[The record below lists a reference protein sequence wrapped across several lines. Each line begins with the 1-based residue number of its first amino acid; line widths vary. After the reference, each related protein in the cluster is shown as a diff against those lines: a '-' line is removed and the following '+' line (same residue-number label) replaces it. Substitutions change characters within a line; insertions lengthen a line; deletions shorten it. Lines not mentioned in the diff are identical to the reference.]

1 MLRSRYTM
9 ENEYYEVDEHF
20 VEQIT
25 KLPPKVALDIAKQID
40 REIQDL
46 PEVNGW
52 SQRVA
57 GVSDAVDNTYFFL
70 IEYLKQIEEKPVFLD
85 CEIIESDE
93 YLDYFLEDKAIKLN
107 QNDRQRS
114 RTPIKNNG

>member
-85 CEIIESDE
+85 CEEVDADE
-93 YLDYFLEDKAIKLN
+93 YLDYYIEQKVIKSNTNDKKTNPKVIED
-107 QNDRQRS
+107 S
-114 RTPIKNNG
+114 R